1 MNPINPYSGLP
12 GTKMQTNTDPAV
24 TANQPTSGVGT
35 ARTAKGPTAAQ
46 DHVTLSPAAR
56 SLLAAQ
62 TSAPANAG
70 HVQGIKSAIAN
81 GTYQIS
87 PQRIGQGLTQDAQ
100 QFLPLATNNKA

>member
-1 MNPINPYSGLP
+1 MNPINHYSGLP

-24 TANQPTSGVGT
+24 TVNQPTSGVGT
-35 ARTAKGPTAAQ
+35 ARTAKGPAVAQ

-62 TSAPANAG
+62 TSANTER
-70 HVQGIKSAIAN
+70 VQGIKSAIAN

-87 PQRIGQGLTQDAQ
+87 PQRIGQGLTQDTQ

>member
-1 MNPINPYSGLP
+1 MNPINQYSGLP
-12 GTKMQTNTDPAV
+12 GTKMQTNTDPLV

-35 ARTAKGPTAAQ
+35 TRTAKGPVVAQ

-62 TSAPANAG
+62 TSANTERL
-70 HVQGIKSAIAN
+70 QGIKTAIAN